1 MRSSGGVTSLFLRPW
16 LETLMSS
23 PVESFRP
30 RALPG
35 SSPTRIRSWD
45 DALKHAAKAL
55 EIHAPPDR
63 HDERW
68 LYTRAQDFLPPLTDS
83 GEIAASPESELG
95 TELTPP
101 TSSEEV
107 LLLEDGKLGDP
118 EARRRDGLRHGV
130 TLRTMREAWSEDP
143 ALMKRIALR
152 SPIRDRYFVWWN
164 TAHLD
169 DGYVVVV
176 SRERPHHRP
185 LQILWRSP
193 NALAVRR
200 LLLILEPG
208 ARLDLVECEAARPNQ
223 LRHLVRDI
231 HLEREA
237 TLHHALLDV
246 PGVNENW
253 LWTTGVVA
261 DEKAAYHA
269 LGVHAGARK
278 ARHEICVDLIGAR
291 AHATLDAAVLLPSK
305 HVFDLQ
311 TEIVHRADATESRQL
326 VHAATSA
333 RATAVYG
340 GTIVVESATKGVVAH
355 QQSRGLLL
363 DPASDIDSRPEL
375 HIRSD
380 DVLCT
385 HGASIGAIDPEGLFY
400 LQSRGLNASQ
410 ARALLLRA
418 FALRVLETFPAAAS
432 AALRTT
438 LAERLEVLVRL
449 LVPEA
454 GL

>member
-1 MRSSGGVTSLFLRPW
+1 
-16 LETLMSS
+16 MSS

-30 RALPG
+30 RALSG

-45 DALKHAAKAL
+45 DARTHAEKAL
-55 EIHAPPDR
+55 EVHAPPDR

-68 LYTRAQDFLPPLTDS
+68 RYTRAQDFLPPLAGRDETTVS
-83 GEIAASPESELG
+83 AERKLG
-95 TELTPP
+95 TELTSP
-101 TSSEEV
+101 TPSEEI
-107 LLLEDGKLGDP
+107 LLLEDGKIGDP
-118 EARRRDGLRHGV
+118 EARRRDGLRHDV
-130 TLRTMREAWSEDP
+130 SLRSLREAWSEDP
-143 ALMKRIALR
+143 TLMKRIVLS

-169 DGYVVVV
+169 DGYVIVV
-176 SRERPHHRP
+176 SRERPHDRP

-193 NALAVRR
+193 NAVAVRR
-200 LLLILEPG
+200 LLLVLEPG
-208 ARLDLVECEAARPNQ
+208 ARLDFVECETAHPNQ

-231 HLEREA
+231 HLGREA
-237 TLHHALLDV
+237 TLHHALLDA
-246 PGVNENW
+246 PGVRENW
-253 LWTTGVVA
+253 LWTTGVVV
-261 DEKAAYHA
+261 DEGAAYHA

-278 ARHEICVDLIGAR
+278 ARHEICVDLSGAR
-291 AHATLDAAVLLPSK
+291 AQATLDAAVLLPSK

-326 VHAATSA
+326 VHSATAA

-340 GTIVVESATKGVVAH
+340 GTIVVESATKGAVAH

-363 DPASDIDSRPEL
+363 DPASDINSRPEL

-432 AALRTT
+432 EVLRTA

-449 LVPEA
+449 LVPEVA
-454 GL
+454 L